1 MPIDSL
7 VGSLGARLQS
17 LFDLIEAAKQQ
28 PSNRYDRIWDCC
40 CDHGYLGIKIVEA
53 ELCDKLIF
61 VDQVPHIIQW
71 LESKLEMLPKERFGL
86 IAGDAADLVFEQ
98 GQRHLI
104 ILAGVGGSTVT
115 TIMGAILKTYVGD
128 SIDFLL
134 CPANGVFGV
143 REYLIE
149 ERVSLKDEWIVSEKG
164 RQYEVL
170 HVSAGMEIDGHVKVS
185 SVGNMWDV
193 NDQEHQAYL
202 KKIIAHYQRAALGG
216 DAERSKMILEVYRG
230 IYEHCEHG
238 LRSME

>member
-1 MPIDSL
+1 MSANSL
-7 VGSLGARLQS
+7 VGGLGARLQS
-17 LFDLIEAAKQQ
+17 IFNLIETLQQ
-28 PSNRYDRIWDCC
+28 QSSNRYDCIWDCC

-53 ELCDKLIF
+53 ELCDKLVF

-71 LESKLEMLPKERFGL
+71 LDSKLEALPKERFAL

-98 GQRHLI
+98 DQRHLI

-115 TIMGAILKTYVGD
+115 AIMGAILKTYAGD

-134 CPANGVFGV
+134 CPTNGVFEV

-149 ERVSLKDEWIVSEKG
+149 ERVSLMNEWIVSEKG
-164 RQYEVL
+164 RQYEVML
-170 HVSAGMEIDGHVKVS
+170 LRAGAAKLDEYAKVS

-202 KKIIAHYQRAALGG
+202 KKIIAHYQRAVLGEG
-216 DAERSKMILEVYRG
+216 AKRSKMILEAYQGV
-230 IYEHCEHG
+230 CE
-238 LRSME
+238 